1 MIFDVLS
8 SAVHFGRRENRAAT
22 ASLSFDVV
30 PHGRNYIDIGDSHV
44 LIGLGYHRMFA
55 PERTPVAASITIA
68 EETPDDATK
77 AAEKLACG
85 YATFSPARDDAF
97 EDVPAKIFIVVTV
110 DSARFAELRAISIH
124 TAGTATISVDIDGLK
139 YGWEPDGSHQIWNL
153 DDVEGLGRPRLV
165 KGFSIGVE
173 TFWCDE
179 GAIRTEEDRRLNLE
193 LAQSPDESDRKLA
206 ETLAKEAHKPDP
218 LERLLNQC
226 RLLLIV
232 LVALAGL
239 ALFRH
244 S

>member
-8 SAVHFGRRENRAAT
+8 SAVHFRRWQNEAAT

-30 PHGRNYIDIGDSHV
+30 PHGRNYIDIGDGHV

-55 PERTPVAASITIA
+55 PERTPVAASITIT
-68 EETPDDATK
+68 EETPDEAAK
-77 AAEKLACG
+77 AAEKSACG
-85 YATFSPARDDAF
+85 YASFFPARNDAF
-97 EDVPAKIFIVVTV
+97 DNDPAKVFISITV
-110 DSARFAELRAISIH
+110 DSQRFAELRSMTIPA
-124 TAGTATISVDIDGLK
+124 AGAATISVDIDELE
-139 YGWEPDGSHQIWNL
+139 YGWEPDGSHKIWKL
-153 DDVEGLGRPRLV
+153 DGEGGRGRPQLV
-165 KGFSIGVE
+165 KGFNINIE

-179 GAIRTEEDRRLNLE
+179 GAIRAETDRRLNSQ

-206 ETLAKEAHKPDP
+206 ETLVKEAYKPDP

-232 LVALAGL
+232 LVALAAL
-239 ALFRH
+239 ALFRR